1 MDGERLQ
8 QLLASFPRLR
18 LLVVGDFFL
27 DKYLDIDRRLSEV
40 SLETG
45 LEAYQVTATRPSP
58 GAAGTVVA
66 NLRAL
71 GAQVSVL
78 GVIGDTGEGYELQ
91 RAFAQQG
98 VDMRHLLVRPDLY
111 TPTYTKPMLRER
123 DGRVHELERLDIK
136 NRTPLPGDVENDLLQ
151 RLQAAVPACDAVLI
165 SEYVQERNCGAITD
179 RIRKA
184 LADMGA
190 ERPQQVFIA
199 DSRTRI
205 GEYNNVAIKINRA
218 EAVSALGLPEGAG
231 LNELGAAASARA
243 RQSGRPV
250 FVTLGEEGILAC
262 DRSGWHHVA
271 SVRTQEPIDPV
282 GAGDS
287 VLAGIACALACGAT
301 VAEAAL
307 VGNLCAAVVIR
318 KLGTTGTASPAE
330 VAERYRVWQEQ
341 RLSAL

>member
-58 GAAGTVVA
+58 GAAGPVVA

-71 GAQVSVL
+71 GAQVRVL

-136 NRTPLPGDVENDLLQ
+136 NRSPLPSLVEEELLQ
-151 RLQAAVPACDAVLI
+151 RLEAAVPEADAVLI

-179 RIRKA
+179 RVREA
-184 LADMGA
+184 VADLAA
-190 ERPQQVFIA
+190 RRPQQAFVA

-205 GEYNNVAIKINRA
+205 GEYRSVAVKINRA
-218 EAVSALGLPEGAG
+218 EATHALALPQEAD
-231 LNELGAAASARA
+231 LNELAAAASLRA
-243 RQSGRPV
+243 RGNGRPV

-262 DRSGWHHVA
+262 DAGGWMRVT
-271 SVRTQEPIDPV
+271 SVRTHEPIDPV
-282 GAGDS
+282 GAGDA
-287 VLAGIACALACGAT
+287 VLAGIASALASGAT

-330 VAERYRVWQEQ
+330 VEERLHVWQEQ
-341 RLSAL
+341 QA